1 MLVPYAQLTFLNER
15 SFTIH
20 SFIGEIEERHM
31 LLLKILLVLV
41 ILFVLSLVIY
51 FFNLDMKAAS
61 LLIPFLTKIYDKR
74 EQKNKEQY

>member
-1 MLVPYAQLTFLNER
+1 
-15 SFTIH
+15 
-20 SFIGEIEERHM
+20 
-31 LLLKILLVLV
+31 
-41 ILFVLSLVIY
+41 VIY

>member
-1 MLVPYAQLTFLNER
+1 
-15 SFTIH
+15 
-20 SFIGEIEERHM
+20 M
-31 LLLKILLVLV
+31 LLIKILLIFL
-41 ILFVLSLVIY
+41 ILFLLSLAIY

>member
-1 MLVPYAQLTFLNER
+1 
-15 SFTIH
+15 
-20 SFIGEIEERHM
+20 M
-31 LLLKILLVLV
+31 LLIKIIFVFL
-41 ILFVLSLVIY
+41 ILFLLSLVIY